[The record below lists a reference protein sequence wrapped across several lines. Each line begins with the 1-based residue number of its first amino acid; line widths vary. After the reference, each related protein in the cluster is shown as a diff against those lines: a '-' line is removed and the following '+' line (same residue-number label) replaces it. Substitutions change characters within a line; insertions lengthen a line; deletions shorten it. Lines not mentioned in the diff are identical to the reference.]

1 MATPKAKAEAAGK
14 AVARGDRV
22 YLIDASGY
30 IFRAYHALPPL
41 TRPSDGLPV
50 GAVHGFC
57 GMLWKLLRET
67 GELDPPTHLAA
78 VFDLSEHTFRTDL
91 FADYKANRSE
101 PPDDLIPQFPL
112 VRDAVRAFNVACIE
126 KRGYEADDI
135 IATYAFEA
143 LDAGAEVTIVSSD
156 KDLMQL
162 VRPGIRMYD
171 TMKNKVIGEAE
182 VLERFGVPPEK
193 VVEVQALIGDSTDN
207 VPGVPGIGPKTAAQI
222 IKVFGSID
230 PITTGELSYEAALSR
245 VDAAL
250 KETQQQL
257 DDLAG
262 EAVQFKSATEVARIL
277 ATNFGIAG
285 LKKDKK
291 GNLCADTATIEE
303 LIGDQDFGTK
313 LSKFCTLVLDARTQS
328 KLAGPLKS
336 VFEKPDQARLSK
348 TLVILDAHVPLDV
361 TLASTAVRPPETEA
375 LTAFMRK
382 LEFSTLLKR
391 VAEGLGADLFEGV
404 TPSPAPKKKKD
415 DYDHPLRRSPRGEAG
430 PPKEHKVV
438 GGSPAELAIERASK
452 LEGVP
457 LDRANYE
464 TVTEAGRL
472 ADLLEAARFQGHF
485 SFRVK
490 LSSFDP
496 MQGELVGVA
505 LALVPGHA
513 AYVPLGHRA
522 GDGLDLAGGEAIAQM
537 NMREALDLL
546 KPVLEDDTVLKIVQS
561 AKFDM
566 VALSRYGIT
575 LVAVDDPC
583 LMSYALDAGRAEHLP
598 EELAS
603 SLLGHTCL
611 TDKEIL
617 GSGRAAV
624 GFDQVSVARANE
636 YAGEETDI
644 GLRLWLILKPRLAA
658 ESVTTVYETLE
669 RPIAPVLAEMERAG
683 VKVERATLASL
694 SGAFAQT
701 LARLEDEIREL
712 AGEDFNIG
720 SPKQLGEILFDK
732 MSLPGGRRTKTGAW
746 STDAAA
752 LEELAAEGHDLPRK
766 VLDWRLLA
774 KLKSTYTDA
783 LPAYI
788 HPETGRVH
796 TSYQLA
802 STTTG
807 RLASTEPNLQ
817 NIPVRT
823 AEGRSIRKAF
833 VAEKGKKLISADY
846 SQIELRVL
854 AHMADTPT
862 LRQAFADGLD
872 IHAMTASEM
881 FGVPIE
887 GMDPNIR
894 RRAKAINFGI
904 IYGISSVGLA
914 AQLGIG
920 RSEAGAY
927 IKTYFERFPGIRDY
941 MEAMKAEAR
950 RQGYVKTLFGRKV
963 HYPEINTKNPS
974 LRGNYERA
982 AINAPIQGS
991 AADIIRRAMI
1001 RMVPALAEAG
1011 LSARMLLQVH
1021 DELVFEAPEDE
1032 VDKTMEVAQAVME
1045 KAPEPALKLK
1055 VPLKVDARS
1064 GDNWEAAH

>member
-1 MATPKAKAEAAGK
+1 MAPPKDKTAAAGR
-14 AVARGDRV
+14 AVAQNDHV
-22 YLIDASGY
+22 YLIDGSGY

-67 GELDPPTHLAA
+67 GELAPPTHIAA
-78 VFDLSEHTFRTDL
+78 IFDLSEHTFRNDL
-91 FADYKANRSE
+91 FSDYKANRSA

-112 VRDAVRAFNVACIE
+112 IRDAVHAFNVACIE
-126 KRGYEADDI
+126 KRGYEADDL
-135 IATYAFEA
+135 IATYALQA
-143 LDAGAEVTIVSSD
+143 LEAGAEVTIVSSD

-162 VRPGIRMYD
+162 VQPGIRMYD

-182 VLERFGVPPEK
+182 VIERFGVPPSK
-193 VVEVQALIGDSTDN
+193 VIEVQALMGDSSDN
-207 VPGVPGIGPKTAAQI
+207 VPGVPGIGVKTAALLI
-222 IKVFGSID
+222 NEFGDLETLLARASEIKQEKRRESL
-230 PITTGELSYEAALSR
+230 ITFA
-245 VDAAL
+245 
-250 KETQQQL
+250 
-257 DDLAG
+257 
-262 EAVQFKSATEVARIL
+262 
-277 ATNFGIAG
+277 
-285 LKKDKK
+285 
-291 GNLCADTATIEE
+291 
-303 LIGDQDFGTK
+303 
-313 LSKFCTLVLDARTQS
+313 
-328 KLAGPLKS
+328 
-336 VFEKPDQARLSK
+336 DQARLSK
-348 TLVILDAHVPLDV
+348 TLVMLDTHVPLDV
-361 TLASTAVRPPETEA
+361 ELAEA
-375 LTAFMRK
+375 ALRQPDPTSLLGFMRK
-382 LEFSTLLKR
+382 LEFSTLLRR
-391 VAEGLGADLFEGV
+391 VADGLGVDAPEGA
-404 TPSPAPKKKKD
+404 APPPKTQSRKKD
-415 DYDHPLRRSPRGEAG
+415 DYDHPLRRSPRGETG
-430 PPKEHKVV
+430 PPREQKVV
-438 GGSPAELAIERASK
+438 GGSPAQLAVERASR
-452 LEGVP
+452 LEGVAF
-457 LDRANYE
+457 DRSNYE
-464 TVTEAGRL
+464 TVTEASRL
-472 ADLLEAARFQGHF
+472 ADLLDAARYQGHF
-485 SFRVK
+485 AFRAK
-490 LSSFDP
+490 LDSPDP

-513 AYVPLGHRA
+513 AYVPLAHRA
-522 GDGLDLAGGEAIAQM
+522 GGGLDLGGEQISQVP
-537 NMREALDLL
+537 MREALDLL
-546 KPVLEDDTVLKIVQS
+546 KPILEDISVLKIVQN

-566 VALSRYGIT
+566 VALARYGIALT
-575 LVAVDDPC
+575 GIDDPC

-598 EELAS
+598 DQLAGR
-603 SLLGHTCL
+603 LMGYTCL
-611 TDKEIL
+611 SEKEVL
-617 GSGRAAV
+617 GSGRNAV
-624 GFDQVSVARANE
+624 SFAQVPVARATE

-644 GLRLWLILKPRLAA
+644 GLRLWMILKPRLAA

-669 RPIAPVLAEMERAG
+669 RPLAPVLALMERAG
-683 VKVERATLASL
+683 VMVERATLSSL
-694 SGAFAQT
+694 SLAFAKT
-701 LARLEDEIREL
+701 IARLEDEIRAL

-766 VLDWRLLA
+766 VLDWRVLA

-796 TSYQLA
+796 TSYALA
-802 STTTG
+802 ATTTG
-807 RLASTEPNLQ
+807 RLSSQDPNLQ

-823 AEGRSIRKAF
+823 QEGRAIRKAF

-872 IHAMTASEM
+872 IHAITASEM

-887 GMDPNIR
+887 GMDPGIR
-894 RRAKAINFGI
+894 RKAKAINFGI

-914 AQLGIG
+914 AQLGIS

-1001 RMVPALAEAG
+1001 RMGPALAAAG
-1011 LSARMLLQVH
+1011 LNARMLMQVH
-1021 DELVFEAPEDE
+1021 DELVFEAPVEE

-1045 KAPEPALKLK
+1045 QAPEPVLRLS

>member
-1 MATPKAKAEAAGK
+1 MAITETKAPAAGK
-14 AVARGDRV
+14 AVARGDHV
-22 YLIDASGY
+22 YLIDGSGY

-67 GELDPPTHLAA
+67 GELDPPTHIAA
-78 VFDLSEHTFRTDL
+78 IFDLSEHTFRNDL
-91 FADYKANRSE
+91 FVDYKANRSE

-112 VRDAVRAFNVACIE
+112 IRDAVHAFNVACIE
-126 KRGYEADDI
+126 KKGYEADDL
-135 IATYAFEA
+135 IATYAREA
-143 LDAGAEVTIVSSD
+143 LEAGAEVTIVSSD

-171 TMKNKVIGEAE
+171 TMKNKMIGEAE
-182 VLERFGVPPEK
+182 VIERFGVPPEK

-207 VPGVPGIGPKTAAQI
+207 VPGVPGIGVKTAALLI
-222 IKVFGSID
+222 NEFGD
-230 PITTGELSYEAALSR
+230 L
-245 VDAAL
+245 
-250 KETQQQL
+250 ETL
-257 DDLAG
+257 L
-262 EAVQFKSATEVARIL
+262 
-277 ATNFGIAG
+277 
-285 LKKDKK
+285 
-291 GNLCADTATIEE
+291 
-303 LIGDQDFGTK
+303 
-313 LSKFCTLVLDARTQS
+313 ARTSEIKQDKRRES
-328 KLAGPLKS
+328 LITFA
-336 VFEKPDQARLSK
+336 DQARLSK
-348 TLVILDAHVPLDV
+348 ALVILDAHVPLDV
-361 TLASTAVRPPETEA
+361 PLAKTSVVQPDAEA

-382 LEFSTLLKR
+382 LEFTTLLRR
-391 VAEGLGADLFEGV
+391 VAEGLGAELPEGM
-404 TPSPAPKKKKD
+404 TPSPTPQRRKKD
-415 DYDHPLRRSPRGEAG
+415 DYDHPLRRSPRGEFVAART
-430 PPKEHKVV
+430 V
-438 GGSPAELAIERASK
+438 AEPSKREVRSSGQLAVERAGQ
-452 LEGVP
+452 LEAIP
-457 LDRANYE
+457 FDRSNYE

-472 ADLLEAARFQGHF
+472 ADLISAARYHGHF
-485 SFRVK
+485 AFRVK
-490 LSSFDP
+490 LSSSDP

-513 AYVPLGHRA
+513 AYVPLAHRVS
-522 GDGLDLAGGEAIAQM
+522 DGLDLGGDTIAQIP
-537 NMREALDLL
+537 MREALDLL
-546 KPVLEDDTVLKIVQS
+546 KPILEDQSVLKIVQN

-566 VALSRYGIT
+566 VALARYSIALT
-575 LVAVDDPC
+575 AIDDPC

-598 EELAS
+598 DQLAG
-603 SLLGHTCL
+603 SLLGYTCL
-611 TDKEIL
+611 TEKEVM
-617 GSGRAAV
+617 GSGRNAV
-624 GFDQVSVARANE
+624 GLDRVDLARATE

-658 ESVTTVYETLE
+658 EAVTTVYETLE
-669 RPIAPVLAEMERAG
+669 RPLAQVLAEMERAG

-694 SGAFAQT
+694 SLSFAQT
-701 LARLEDEIREL
+701 IARLEDEIREL

-732 MSLPGGRRTKTGAW
+732 MSLQGGRRTKTGAW

-783 LPAYI
+783 IPEYI

-796 TSYQLA
+796 TTYALA
-802 STTTG
+802 ASTTG
-807 RLASTEPNLQ
+807 RLSSVEPNLQ

-823 AEGRSIRKAF
+823 SEGRAIRKAF
-833 VAEKGKKLISADY
+833 VAERGKKLISADY

-881 FGVPIE
+881 FGVPIQ
-887 GMDPNIR
+887 GMDPAIR

-904 IYGISSVGLA
+904 VYGISSVGLA

-1001 RMVPALAEAG
+1001 RMGPALAEAG
-1011 LSARMLLQVH
+1011 LSARMLMQVH
-1021 DELVFEAPEDE
+1021 DELVFEAPEEE
-1032 VDKTMEVAQAVME
+1032 VAKTMEVAQAVME
-1045 KAPEPALKLK
+1045 KAPEPALRLK
-1055 VPLKVDARS
+1055 VPLKVDARA

>member
-1 MATPKAKAEAAGK
+1 MASPKDKADAAGK
-14 AVARGDRV
+14 PAGKGSHV
-22 YLIDASGY
+22 YLIDGSGY

-57 GMLWKLLRET
+57 AMLWKLLRET
-67 GELDPPTHLAA
+67 GELAPPTHLA
-78 VFDLSEHTFRTDL
+78 VIFDYSAKTFRSDL
-91 FADYKANRSE
+91 FDGYKANRPE
-101 PPDDLIPQFPL
+101 PPGDLIPQFPL

-126 KRGYEADDI
+126 REGYEADDI
-135 IATYAFEA
+135 IATYALQAAE
-143 LDAGAEVTIVSSD
+143 AGAEVTIVSSD

-162 VRPGIRMYD
+162 VQPGIIMYD
-171 TMKNKVIGEAE
+171 TMKNKRIEEAE
-182 VLERFGVPPEK
+182 VEERFGVPPSK
-193 VVEVQALIGDSTDN
+193 VVEVQALIGDSSDN
-207 VPGVPGIGPKTAAQI
+207 VPGVPGIGVKTAALLI
-222 IKVFGSID
+222 NEFGDLETLLARASEIK
-230 PITTGELSYEAALSR
+230 
-245 VDAAL
+245 
-250 KETQQQL
+250 Q
-257 DDLAG
+257 
-262 EAVQFKSATEVARIL
+262 
-277 ATNFGIAG
+277 
-285 LKKDKK
+285 DKRRE
-291 GNLCADTATIEE
+291 NLVTFA
-303 LIGDQDFGTK
+303 
-313 LSKFCTLVLDARTQS
+313 
-328 KLAGPLKS
+328 
-336 VFEKPDQARLSK
+336 DQARLSK
-348 TLVILDAHVPLDV
+348 TLVMLDTHVPLDE
-361 TLASTAVRPPETEA
+361 TLDELAVRAPDAAA

-382 LEFSTLLKR
+382 LEFTTLLRR
-391 VAEGLGADLFEGV
+391 VAEGLGAELPEGM
-404 TPSPAPKKKKD
+404 TPSPAPQRRKKN
-415 DYDHPLRRSPRGEAG
+415 DYDHPLRRSPRGETG
-430 PPKEHKVV
+430 PPREHKVV
-438 GGSPAELAIERASK
+438 GGSPAQLAVERASK

-457 LDRANYE
+457 FDRSNYE
-464 TVTEAGRL
+464 TVTAASRL
-472 ADLLEAARFQGHF
+472 ADLLEAARYQGHF
-485 SFRVK
+485 AFRAK
-490 LSSFDP
+490 LNSPDP
-496 MQGELVGVA
+496 MQGELVGVV

-513 AYVPLGHRA
+513 AYVPLAHRV
-522 GDGLDLAGGEAIAQM
+522 GDGLDLGGEQVAQIPL
-537 NMREALDLL
+537 REALDLL
-546 KPVLEDDTVLKIVQS
+546 KPILEDLSVLKIVQN

-566 VALSRYGIT
+566 VALARYGIA
-575 LVAVDDPC
+575 LASVDDPC

-598 EELAS
+598 GDLAGR
-603 SLLGHTCL
+603 LMGYTCL
-611 TDKEIL
+611 TEKEVL
-617 GSGRAAV
+617 GSGRNAV
-624 GFDQVSVARANE
+624 TFDQVSVARATE

-669 RPIAPVLAEMERAG
+669 RPLAPVLAEMERAG

-694 SGAFAQT
+694 SGSFAQT
-701 LARLEDEIREL
+701 IARLEDEIREL

-752 LEELAAEGHDLPRK
+752 LEELAAEGHELPRK
-766 VLDWRLLA
+766 VLDWRALA

-783 LPAYI
+783 LPHYI
-788 HPETGRVH
+788 HPQTGRVH
-796 TSYQLA
+796 TSYALA
-802 STTTG
+802 ATTTG
-807 RLASTEPNLQ
+807 RLSSQEPNLQ

-823 AEGRSIRKAF
+823 PEGRAIRKAF

-881 FGVPIE
+881 FGVPIK
-887 GMDPNIR
+887 GMDPGVR
-894 RRAKAINFGI
+894 RKAKAINFGI

-974 LRGNYERA
+974 LRGNFERA

-1001 RMVPALAEAG
+1001 RMASALAEAG
-1011 LSARMLLQVH
+1011 LSARMLMQVH
-1021 DELVFEAPEDE
+1021 DELVFEAPAEE

>member
-1 MATPKAKAEAAGK
+1 MATGRPVAK
-14 AVARGDRV
+14 GDHV
-22 YLIDASGY
+22 YLIDGSGY

-67 GELDPPTHLAA
+67 GELATPTHFA
-78 VFDLSEHTFRTDL
+78 VIFDYSARTFRNDL
-91 FADYKANRSE
+91 FDGYKAHR
-101 PPDDLIPQFPL
+101 PDIPEDLAPQFPL
-112 VRDAVRAFNVACIE
+112 IRDAVKAFNVACIE
-126 KRGYEADDI
+126 QEGYEADDI
-135 IATYAFEA
+135 IATYAMQA
-143 LDAGAEVTIVSSD
+143 LAAGAEVTIVSSD

-182 VLERFGVPPEK
+182 VMERFGVPPEK
-193 VVEVQALIGDSTDN
+193 VIEVQALIGDSTDN
-207 VPGVPGIGPKTAAQI
+207 VPGVPGIGVKTAA
-222 IKVFGSID
+222 
-230 PITTGELSYEAALSR
+230 L
-245 VDAAL
+245 
-250 KETQQQL
+250 
-257 DDLAG
+257 
-262 EAVQFKSATEVARIL
+262 
-277 ATNFGIAG
+277 
-285 LKKDKK
+285 
-291 GNLCADTATIEE
+291 
-303 LIGDQDFGTK
+303 LIGEYGDLDTLLARASEIKQTK
-313 LSKFCTLVLDARTQS
+313 RRESLIAY
-328 KLAGPLKS
+328 A
-336 VFEKPDQARLSK
+336 DQARLSR
-348 TLVILDAHVPLDV
+348 TLVTLDVRVPLDV
-361 TLASTAVRPPETEA
+361 PLEATVVHQPEPDI
-375 LTAFMRK
+375 LTGFMRR
-382 LEFSTLLKR
+382 LEFSTLLRR
-391 VAEGLGADLFEGV
+391 VAEDLGV
-404 TPSPAPKKKKD
+404 PAPEGAAPPTKKQQKRESA
-415 DYDHPLRRSPRGEAG
+415 YDHPLRKLPAGEFVAARPDGEAVKTG
-430 PPKEHKVV
+430 P
-438 GGSPAELAIERASK
+438 GSPHQLAAERAAK
-452 LEGVP
+452 LGSLP
-457 LDRANYE
+457 FDRSRYE
-464 TVTEAGRL
+464 TVTDSTRL
-472 ADLLEAARFQGHF
+472 ATLLDAARDQGHVA
-485 SFRVK
+485 FRAK
-490 LSSFDP
+490 LTSSDP

-505 LALVPGHA
+505 FALRPGSA

-522 GDGLDLAGGEAIAQM
+522 ADELNFGDAGQIEQM
-537 NMREALDLL
+537 NLRAALPML
-546 KPVLEDDTVLKIVQS
+546 KPLLEDPAVLKIIQN

-566 VALSRYGIT
+566 VALSRYGIE
-575 LVAVDDPC
+575 LAGIDDPC

-598 EELAS
+598 EQLAGT
-603 SLLGHTCL
+603 LLGYTCL
-611 TDKEIL
+611 TQKEIT
-617 GSGRAAV
+617 GTGRAAV
-624 GFDQVSVARANE
+624 SLDRVPVARATE
-636 YAGEETDI
+636 FAGEEADI
-644 GLRLWLILKPRLAA
+644 GLRLWLVLKPRLAA
-658 ESVTTVYETLE
+658 EHVTTVYETLE
-669 RPIAPVLAEMERAG
+669 RPIAPVLALMERTG
-683 VKVERATLASL
+683 VQVERATLATL
-694 SGAFAQT
+694 SGSFAQT

-746 STDAAA
+746 STDASA

-783 LPAYI
+783 LPTYI

-796 TSYQLA
+796 TSYALA
-802 STTTG
+802 ATTTG
-807 RLASTEPNLQ
+807 RLSSVEPNLQ

-823 AEGRSIRKAF
+823 AEGRAIRKAF
-833 VAEKGKKLISADY
+833 VAPKGKRLISADY

-881 FGVPIE
+881 FGVPIQ
-887 GMDPNIR
+887 GMDPGIR

-904 IYGISSVGLA
+904 VYGISSVGLA
-914 AQLGIG
+914 AQLGIS

-941 MEAMKAEAR
+941 MEATKAEAR

-974 LRGNYERA
+974 LRGNFERA

-1001 RMVPALAEAG
+1001 RMVPALAAAG
-1011 LSARMLLQVH
+1011 LNTRMLLQVH
-1021 DELVFEAPEDE
+1021 DELVFEAPEEE

-1045 KAPEPALKLK
+1045 AAPEPVLRLR
-1055 VPLKVDARS
+1055 VPLKVDARA

>member
-1 MATPKAKAEAAGK
+1 MASPKPKPPAAGK
-14 AVARGDRV
+14 AVARGDHV
-22 YLIDASGY
+22 YLIDGSGY

-57 GMLWKLLRET
+57 AMLWKLLRET
-67 GELDPPTHLAA
+67 GELAPPTHLA
-78 VFDLSEHTFRTDL
+78 VIFDLSEHTFRNEL
-91 FADYKANRSE
+91 FVDYKANRSA
-101 PPDDLIPQFPL
+101 PPDDLVPQFPL

-126 KRGYEADDI
+126 KKGYEADDL
-135 IATYAFEA
+135 IATYAREA
-143 LDAGAEVTIVSSD
+143 LEAGAEVTIVSSD

-162 VRPGIRMYD
+162 VQPGIIMYD
-171 TMKNKVIGEAE
+171 TMKNKRIEEAE
-182 VLERFGVPPEK
+182 VIERFGVPPSK
-193 VVEVQALIGDSTDN
+193 VVEVQALIGDSSDN
-207 VPGVPGIGPKTAAQI
+207 VPGVPGIGVKTAALLI
-222 IKVFGSID
+222 NEFGD
-230 PITTGELSYEAALSR
+230 L
-245 VDAAL
+245 
-250 KETQQQL
+250 ETL
-257 DDLAG
+257 LARAG
-262 EAVQFKSATEVARIL
+262 EIKQDKRRENLIQFA
-277 ATNFGIAG
+277 
-285 LKKDKK
+285 
-291 GNLCADTATIEE
+291 
-303 LIGDQDFGTK
+303 
-313 LSKFCTLVLDARTQS
+313 
-328 KLAGPLKS
+328 
-336 VFEKPDQARLSK
+336 DQARLSK
-348 TLVILDAHVPLDV
+348 ALVILDSHVPLDV
-361 TLASTAVRPPETEA
+361 PLAETVVRLPESEA
-375 LTAFMRK
+375 LLSFLRK
-382 LEFSTLLKR
+382 LEFSTLLR
-391 VAEGLGADLFEGV
+391 RIADGLGVQAPEGAA
-404 TPSPAPKKKKD
+404 PAPATQRKKKD
-415 DYDHPLRRSPRGEAG
+415 DYDHPLRRGPRGETG
-430 PPKEHKVV
+430 PPREQKVV
-438 GGSPAELAIERASK
+438 GGSPSQLAVERAAR
-452 LEGVP
+452 LEAVP
-457 LDRANYE
+457 FDRANYE
-464 TVTEAGRL
+464 TVTEATRL
-472 ADLLEAARFQGHF
+472 ADLLDAARYQGHF
-485 SFRVK
+485 AFRVK
-490 LSSFDP
+490 LNSADP

-513 AYVPLGHRA
+513 AYVPLAHRA
-522 GDGLDLAGGEAIAQM
+522 GDGLDLGDGAPAQIPI
-537 NMREALDLL
+537 REALDLL
-546 KPVLEDDTVLKIVQS
+546 KPILEDEAVLKIVQN
-561 AKFDM
+561 AKFDI
-566 VALSRYGIT
+566 VALSRYGIA
-575 LVAVDDPC
+575 LAGIDDPC

-598 EELAS
+598 GELAGR
-603 SLLGHTCL
+603 LLGYTCL
-611 TDKEIL
+611 TEKEVL
-617 GSGRAAV
+617 GSGRSAIAFDRVAVAA
-624 GFDQVSVARANE
+624 AAE

-644 GLRLWLILKPRLAA
+644 GLRLWLVLKPRLAA
-658 ESVTTVYETLE
+658 EAVTTVYETLE
-669 RPIAPVLAEMERAG
+669 RPLAPVLAQMERTG
-683 VKVERATLASL
+683 VMVERATLASL
-694 SGAFAQT
+694 SLSFAQT
-701 LARLEDEIREL
+701 IARLEDEIREL

-752 LEELAAEGHDLPRK
+752 LEELAAEGHELPRK
-766 VLDWRLLA
+766 VLEWRLLA

-783 LPAYI
+783 LPTYI

-796 TSYQLA
+796 TSYALA
-802 STTTG
+802 ATTTG
-807 RLASTEPNLQ
+807 RLSSQEPNLQ

-887 GMDPNIR
+887 GMDASIR
-894 RRAKAINFGI
+894 RKAKAINFGI

-950 RQGYVKTLFGRKV
+950 RTGYVKTLFGRKV

-1001 RMVPALAEAG
+1001 RMGPALTEAG
-1011 LSARMLLQVH
+1011 LAARMLMQVH

-1045 KAPEPALKLK
+1045 KAPEPVLRLS

>member
-1 MATPKAKAEAAGK
+1 MAISETKARAAGK
-14 AVARGDRV
+14 AVARGDHV
-22 YLIDASGY
+22 YLIDGSGY

-57 GMLWKLLRET
+57 AMLWKLLRET
-67 GELDPPTHLAA
+67 GELAPPTHLA
-78 VFDLSEHTFRTDL
+78 VIFDYSAKTFRSDL
-91 FADYKANRSE
+91 FDGYKANRPE
-101 PPDDLIPQFPL
+101 PPGDLIPQFPL

-126 KRGYEADDI
+126 REGYEADDI
-135 IATYAFEA
+135 IATYAIQAVE
-143 LDAGAEVTIVSSD
+143 AGADVTIVSSD

-162 VRPGIRMYD
+162 VQPGIIMYD
-171 TMKNKVIGEAE
+171 TMKNKAIGEAE
-182 VLERFGVPPEK
+182 VVERFGVPPSK
-193 VVEVQALIGDSTDN
+193 VVEVQALIGDSSDN
-207 VPGVPGIGPKTAAQI
+207 VPGVPGIGVKTAALLI
-222 IKVFGSID
+222 NEFGD
-230 PITTGELSYEAALSR
+230 L
-245 VDAAL
+245 
-250 KETQQQL
+250 ETL
-257 DDLAG
+257 LARAG
-262 EAVQFKSATEVARIL
+262 EIKQEKRRES
-277 ATNFGIAG
+277 
-285 LKKDKK
+285 
-291 GNLCADTATIEE
+291 
-303 LIGDQDFGTK
+303 LITF
-313 LSKFCTLVLDARTQS
+313 A
-328 KLAGPLKS
+328 
-336 VFEKPDQARLSK
+336 DQARLSK
-348 TLVILDAHVPLDV
+348 TLVILDCHVPLDV
-361 TLASTAVRPPETEA
+361 PLAETAVRPPETEA

-382 LEFSTLLKR
+382 LEFTTLLRR
-391 VAEGLGADLFEGV
+391 VAEGLGAELPEGM
-404 TPSPAPKKKKD
+404 TPSATPQRRKKN
-415 DYDHPLRRSPRGEAG
+415 DYDHPLRRSPRGETG
-430 PPKEHKVV
+430 PPREHKVV
-438 GGSPAELAIERASK
+438 GGSPAQLAVERASR
-452 LEGVP
+452 LEALP
-457 LDRANYE
+457 FDRSNYE
-464 TVTEAGRL
+464 TVTEASRL
-472 ADLLEAARFQGHF
+472 ADLLDAARYQGHF
-485 SFRVK
+485 AFRVK
-490 LSSFDP
+490 LTSSDP

-513 AYVPLGHRA
+513 AYVPLAHRA
-522 GDGLDLAGGEAIAQM
+522 GNGLDLGGDAIAQIP
-537 NMREALDLL
+537 MREALDLL
-546 KPVLEDDTVLKIVQS
+546 KPILEDVSVLKIVQD

-566 VALSRYGIT
+566 VALARYGIALT
-575 LVAVDDPC
+575 SIDDPC

-598 EELAS
+598 DQLAGR
-603 SLLGHTCL
+603 LLSHTCL
-611 TDKEIL
+611 TDKEIM
-617 GSGRAAV
+617 GSGRNAV
-624 GFDQVSVARANE
+624 SLDRVAIARATE

-669 RPIAPVLAEMERAG
+669 RPLAPVLALMERTG
-683 VKVERATLASL
+683 VKVEKATLASL
-694 SGAFAQT
+694 SLSFAQT
-701 LARLEDEIREL
+701 IARLEDEIRAL
-712 AGEDFNIG
+712 AGEEFNIG

-783 LPAYI
+783 LPTYI

-796 TSYQLA
+796 TTYALA
-802 STTTG
+802 ASTTG
-807 RLASTEPNLQ
+807 RLSSVEPNLQ

-823 AEGRSIRKAF
+823 PEGRAIRKAF

-881 FGVPIE
+881 FGVPIK
-887 GMDPNIR
+887 GMDPGIR
-894 RRAKAINFGI
+894 RKAKAINFGI

-974 LRGNYERA
+974 LRGNFERA

-1001 RMVPALAEAG
+1001 RMGSALAEAG
-1011 LSARMLLQVH
+1011 LSARMLMQVH
-1021 DELVFEAPEDE
+1021 DELVFEAPEAE

-1055 VPLKVDARS
+1055 VPLKVDARA

>member
-1 MATPKAKAEAAGK
+1 MTTSKTASPAAGK
-14 AVARGDRV
+14 PVARGDHV
-22 YLIDASGY
+22 YLIDGSGY

-41 TRPSDGLPV
+41 TRPSDGLAV

-57 GMLWKLLRET
+57 AMLWKLLRET
-67 GELDPPTHLAA
+67 GELAPPTHMA
-78 VFDLSEHTFRTDL
+78 VIFDYSAKTFRSDL
-91 FADYKANRSE
+91 FDGYKANRPE
-101 PPDDLIPQFPL
+101 PPEDLIAQFPL

-126 KRGYEADDI
+126 KEGYEADDL
-135 IATYAFEA
+135 IATYALQA
-143 LDAGAEVTIVSSD
+143 LEAGADVTIVSSD
-156 KDLMQL
+156 KDLMQI
-162 VRPGIRMYD
+162 VQPGIVMYD
-171 TMKNKVIGEAE
+171 TMKNKVISRDE
-182 VLERFGVPPEK
+182 VIEKFGVPPEK
-193 VVEVQALIGDSTDN
+193 VVEVQALIGDSSDN
-207 VPGVPGIGPKTAAQI
+207 VPGVPGIGVKTAALLI
-222 IKVFGSID
+222 NDYGDLETLLARAEEIKQRKRRENL
-230 PITTGELSYEAALSR
+230 ITFA
-245 VDAAL
+245 
-250 KETQQQL
+250 
-257 DDLAG
+257 
-262 EAVQFKSATEVARIL
+262 
-277 ATNFGIAG
+277 
-285 LKKDKK
+285 
-291 GNLCADTATIEE
+291 
-303 LIGDQDFGTK
+303 
-313 LSKFCTLVLDARTQS
+313 
-328 KLAGPLKS
+328 
-336 VFEKPDQARLSK
+336 DQARLSK
-348 TLVILDAHVPLDV
+348 SLVTLDDHVLLDVPL
-361 TLASTAVRPPETEA
+361 AETAVKQPDAET
-375 LTAFMRK
+375 LTAFMRQ
-382 LEFSTLLKR
+382 LEFTTLLRR
-391 VAEGLGADLFEGV
+391 VAEGLGAPLPEGEV
-404 TPSPAPKKKKD
+404 AKAKTPARKKKKD
-415 DYDHPLRRSPRGEAG
+415 DYDHPLRRSPRGEVG
-430 PPKEHKVV
+430 PPRERPVE

-457 LDRANYE
+457 FDRSNYE
-464 TVTEAGRL
+464 TVTDTARL
-472 ADLLEAARFQGHF
+472 TDLLEAARFQGHF
-485 SFRVK
+485 AFRAK
-490 LSSFDP
+490 INSADP
-496 MQGELVGVA
+496 MQGELVSVA

-513 AYVPLGHRA
+513 AYVPLAHGA
-522 GDGLDLAGGEAIAQM
+522 GDGLDLGGEAAIAQIPM
-537 NMREALDLL
+537 PEALDLL
-546 KPVLEDDTVLKIVQS
+546 KPVLEDDAVLKIVQN

-566 VALSRYGIT
+566 VALARYGIELT
-575 LVAVDDPC
+575 AIDDPC

-598 EELAS
+598 AQLAS
-603 SLLGHTCL
+603 RLMGYTCM
-611 TDKEIL
+611 TEKEVL
-617 GSGRAAV
+617 GSGKSAV
-624 GFDQVSVARANE
+624 GLDRVDVARATE
-636 YAGEETDI
+636 FAGEETDI
-644 GLRLWLILKPRLAA
+644 GLRLWMILKPRLAA

-683 VKVERATLASL
+683 IKVESSALASL
-694 SGAFAQT
+694 SGSFAQT
-701 LARLEDEIREL
+701 IARLEDEIREL

-752 LEELAAEGHDLPRK
+752 LEELASEGHELPRK
-766 VLDWRLLA
+766 VLEWRLLA

-783 LPAYI
+783 LPNYI
-788 HPETGRVH
+788 HRETGRVH

-823 AEGRSIRKAF
+823 QEGRAIRRAF

-881 FGVPIE
+881 FGVPIK
-887 GMDPNIR
+887 GMDPAIR

-914 AQLGIG
+914 AQLGIS

-927 IKTYFERFPGIRDY
+927 IKTYFERFPGIKDY

-1001 RMVPALAEAG
+1001 RMAAALEEAG
-1011 LSARMLLQVH
+1011 LSSRMLLQVH
-1021 DELVFEAPEDE
+1021 DELVFEAPEEE
-1032 VDKTMEVAQAVME
+1032 VDKTMEIAQGIME
-1045 KAPEPALKLK
+1045 RAPEPALKLK
-1055 VPLKVDARS
+1055 VPLKVDARA